1 MAKRGEGVKKRVRHV
16 ALIKSRCSA
25 ANLMFAII

>member
-1 MAKRGEGVKKRVRHV
+1 MAKREEGVKKRVRHV